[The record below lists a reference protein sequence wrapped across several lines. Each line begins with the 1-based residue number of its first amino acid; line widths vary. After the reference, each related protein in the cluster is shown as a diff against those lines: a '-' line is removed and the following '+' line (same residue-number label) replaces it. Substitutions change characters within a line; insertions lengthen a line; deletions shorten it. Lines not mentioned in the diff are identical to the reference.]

1 MSNCDPGRVCQEVL
15 LEWVKFSQQSS
26 KKSSAESKDG
36 EGGVRVLRGGKRESE
51 RLQNYNMIA
60 QWQ

>member
-1 MSNCDPGRVCQEVL
+1 MCQEVL

-51 RLQNYNMIA
+51 RLQNYSMIA